1 MSSSHINRAKLSVV
15 TEKVPIR
22 LHEIR
27 WAGARNLVLRYN
39 EIKDDI
45 RSASLPLET
54 RKLFL
59 NAEMEEGIDEFL
71 KILNNSHAVSLYLQN
86 SDGKEC
92 TMMGTRNLFDALIK
106 KFPSMR
112 DDIKSNSKHVHCPD
126 FENGIVKIQSHQEAK
141 LSAAEKEAVKVFL
154 IEEVEREE
162 PADELS
168 FVQSVL
174 MEVEEQ
180 QKKRS
185 RVTKYRSTM
194 HVTPVFCICCEQTN
208 SISKHIMSDTR
219 KQMDPTSL
227 EMLLILKL
235 NPDLWNERS
244 VNAVIKRSVP
254 QQTERDI
261 SSTPISTLSSSSSSS
276 TAQSFF
282 STSGNRQQRSERD
295 DDDNEENDEDEDED
309 ENDEN
314 DH

>member
-1 MSSSHINRAKLSVV
+1 MNPRLANLVTRYLESKGIDRIVPLVGCAAHRLNLGVKTYYEDPKNPDGPKSLYSEHIKAVNKLMVDLMSLKNRAKLSVV
-15 TEKVPIR
+15 TDKVPIR

-27 WAGARNLVLRYN
+27 WAGARNLALRYN
-39 EIKDDI
+39 EIKNDM

-71 KILNNSHAVSLYLQN
+71 GILNDCHDVSLYLQN
-86 SDGKEC
+86 SNGEEC

-112 DDIKSNSKHVHCPD
+112 DDIKPNSRHVHCPD

-162 PADELS
+162 PANELS

-174 MEVEEQ
+174 MEAEEQ

-185 RVTKYRSTM
+185 RVSKYRSTA
-194 HVTPVFCICCEQTN
+194 HVTPVSCIC
-208 SISKHIMSDTR
+208 
-219 KQMDPTSL
+219 
-227 EMLLILKL
+227 
-235 NPDLWNERS
+235 
-244 VNAVIKRSVP
+244 
-254 QQTERDI
+254 
-261 SSTPISTLSSSSSSS
+261 
-276 TAQSFF
+276 
-282 STSGNRQQRSERD
+282 
-295 DDDNEENDEDEDED
+295 
-309 ENDEN
+309 
-314 DH
+314 